1 VKPARTY
8 LSVAALN
15 EKTRFFL
22 LIFLLVQFFFI
33 GLTSFRIPIPNFIIQ
48 KTFSFIEQFPEGV
61 SIDLNNC
68 YLKGF
73 SKIECE
79 SLQISL
85 SKELSVIV
93 NNLELFANPFVLKE
107 EVLFFSEITISNA
120 QINSLY
126 LNEPLFEVR
135 DLKLTNHHLNWLLL
149 SSSLKLARHEIK
161 VLANLELDTLLQKE
175 DTAERI
181 NLINLI
187 HKAGDFIHDF
197 KKAIHAVP
205 TTNLDAFVHYEDSTL
220 TTNLKQIDNFKLNPL
235 KGLRMASKFDF
246 ETMDSCR
253 FIIDSNSISF
263 GSENNYAEIISPKIW
278 LDINFSKGA
287 SFMSPILANLSFSEI
302 RLSGKID
309 GNLPAA
315 DIFFSQNLND
325 KQIDIFS
332 NSKDTHQV
340 SLRIKMDS
348 NGWKNYGFLS
358 LRPSQ
363 FNLKAKLPQGTLK
376 IMDGESLEIR
386 FHNYTNSNQSEYI
399 TQFFV
404 EANYFSPLE
413 SPNGYFRFSG
423 EIKQNFNIFI
433 SNAFANFGRSK
444 ATGTYL
450 QKWNPAKFRFLI
462 KGECFPPD
470 IENWLGTWWE
480 PIWKDFSFSDSTP
493 QGDFSISGEWG
504 GSPGSSL
511 TFGSAKVNKFHYRD
525 FFINST
531 DVIVEV
537 DSQSIQVNAP
547 KISHSLGAMG
557 GSLIFPHKRND
568 NPVTLEFNIEGDFP
582 FNDAKG
588 IFGEKIKNTLSH
600 FDAPLLSCNGS
611 GKIYSTHVNF
621 ENDTNQTTF
630 DLELT
635 SLLPV
640 SYKGITIP
648 YITGTLEKNS
658 GKLKGHFPR
667 FSLAG
672 GKGRIT
678 FEEKSSESELIH
690 IIMNLEG
697 SNRIKLIEIFEESDL
712 LSKEPQQPEYSNNKL
727 NSETQELGGLVDL
740 SFNAEGPVTDP
751 LQFVGTGNFTLSEVE
766 IGSINLL
773 GGIRSKLGAFNL
785 PLPSDALNFNRLEA
799 PFYIDQ
805 QFIRFDQIRLTG
817 PLSLIDANGEMD
829 LAKKD
834 VNLFAKLK
842 LAGNLKIPLI
852 KQIVN
857 FADPLSK
864 LSSIKI
870 SGPWSDPYWQIHIAP
885 N

>member
-1 VKPARTY
+1 
-8 LSVAALN
+8 
-15 EKTRFFL
+15 
-22 LIFLLVQFFFI
+22 
-33 GLTSFRIPIPNFIIQ
+33 
-48 KTFSFIEQFPEGV
+48 
-61 SIDLNNC
+61 
-68 YLKGF
+68 
-73 SKIECE
+73 
-79 SLQISL
+79 
-85 SKELSVIV
+85 
-93 NNLELFANPFVLKE
+93 
-107 EVLFFSEITISNA
+107 
-120 QINSLY
+120 
-126 LNEPLFEVR
+126 
-135 DLKLTNHHLNWLLL
+135 
-149 SSSLKLARHEIK
+149 
-161 VLANLELDTLLQKE
+161 
-175 DTAERI
+175 
-181 NLINLI
+181 
-187 HKAGDFIHDF
+187 
-197 KKAIHAVP
+197 
-205 TTNLDAFVHYEDSTL
+205 
-220 TTNLKQIDNFKLNPL
+220 
-235 KGLRMASKFDF
+235 
-246 ETMDSCR
+246 
-253 FIIDSNSISF
+253 
-263 GSENNYAEIISPKIW
+263 
-278 LDINFSKGA
+278 
-287 SFMSPILANLSFSEI
+287 
-302 RLSGKID
+302 
-309 GNLPAA
+309 
-315 DIFFSQNLND
+315 
-325 KQIDIFS
+325 
-332 NSKDTHQV
+332 
-340 SLRIKMDS
+340 
-348 NGWKNYGFLS
+348 
-358 LRPSQ
+358 
-363 FNLKAKLPQGTLK
+363 
-376 IMDGESLEIR
+376 
-386 FHNYTNSNQSEYI
+386 
-399 TQFFV
+399 
-404 EANYFSPLE
+404 
-413 SPNGYFRFSG
+413 
-423 EIKQNFNIFI
+423 
-433 SNAFANFGRSK
+433 
-444 ATGTYL
+444 
-450 QKWNPAKFRFLI
+450 
-462 KGECFPPD
+462 
-470 IENWLGTWWE
+470 
-480 PIWKDFSFSDSTP
+480 
-493 QGDFSISGEWG
+493 
-504 GSPGSSL
+504 
-511 TFGSAKVNKFHYRD
+511 
-525 FFINST
+525 
-531 DVIVEV
+531 
-537 DSQSIQVNAP
+537 
-547 KISHSLGAMG
+547 MG

-635 SLLPV
+635 SLVPV